1 MTKSLAA
8 LVLAAGNGTRMK
20 SDLPKVMHKVAGRSM
35 LAHVLDRLAALRPDR
50 IVVVAGPAMP
60 AVEAAV
66 ADHSLSGHRV
76 AIQQTARGTAHAVA
90 AARNAL
96 ADADFD
102 TVLIAYGDTPLIT
115 TETLTRMVA
124 ARREADAA
132 VVVLGM
138 RPEDPSPYG
147 RLLLGSDGGL
157 EAIVEAAEASSEQGA
172 IGLVNSGVMAI
183 DGRRL
188 YALIDRIDDR
198 NAKGEFYLTDIVA
211 KARAE
216 GLPCRVVE
224 APADELAGVNSR
236 ADLAAAEA
244 AMQTRLRRAAMA
256 GGVTLVDPASVFL
269 AADTVLG
276 RDVTIAP
283 QVIFGP
289 GVVIGDRV
297 EIKGFCH
304 IEGAHIAD
312 GAIIGP
318 FARLRPGAELGPD
331 THIGNFVEIKAARV
345 GAGAKVN
352 HLTYIG
358 DADIGAAA
366 NIGAGTITCNYDGFD
381 KNRTVIGAGAF
392 IGSNTALVAPV
403 TIGANAMVG
412 AGSVITREVP
422 ADALAVGRGKQTNH
436 PTFATRFRSAKRT
449 AKAENSKT

>member
-1 MTKSLAA
+1 MTPSLAA
-8 LVLAAGNGTRMK
+8 LVLAAGKGTRMN

-35 LAHVLDRLAALRPDR
+35 LAHVLDRLATLQPDR
-50 IVVVAGPAMP
+50 VVVVAGPAMP
-60 AVEAAV
+60 TVEAA
-66 ADHSLSGHRV
+66 AAGHGL
-76 AIQQTARGTAHAVA
+76 AIQETARGTAHAVA
-90 AARNAL
+90 AARDAL
-96 ADADFD
+96 ADAAFD
-102 TVLIAYGDTPLIT
+102 TVLVAYGDTPLLGA
-115 TETLTRMVA
+115 ETLARLVA

-138 RPEDPSPYG
+138 RPDDPSPYG
-147 RLLLGSDGGL
+147 RLLVKPDGSL
-157 EAIVEAAEASSEQGA
+157 EAIVEAADATPDQRA

-188 YALIDRIDDR
+188 FALIDQIDDH

-224 APADELAGVNSR
+224 APADELVGVNSR

-244 AMQTRLRRAAMA
+244 VLQGRLRRAAMA
-256 GGVTLVDPASVFL
+256 GGATLTEPASVFL
-269 AADTVLG
+269 SADTVLG
-276 RDVTIAP
+276 RDVTIGP
-283 QVIFGP
+283 HVIFGP
-289 GVVIGDRV
+289 GVVVGDRV

-304 IEGAHIAD
+304 IEGARIAE

-318 FARLRPGAELGPD
+318 FARLRPGADLGPD

-345 GAGAKVN
+345 GAGAKIN

-358 DADIGAAA
+358 DAEIGAAA

-381 KNRTVIGAGAF
+381 KHRTVIGAGAF

-403 TIGANAMVG
+403 TVGPGAMIG
-412 AGSVITREVP
+412 AGSVITRDVP
-422 ADALAVGRGKQTNH
+422 ADALSVSRAVQTDR
-436 PTFATRFRSAKRT
+436 PTFAARLRAIKQA
-449 AKAENSKT
+449 AKADKPKR